1 VNRRTFLRS
10 VAASAIVTLPAYR
23 GSVEARASG
32 PADVLLMRHAEE
44 PDHGPD
50 LNDRGRDRS
59 KALVRLFPQR
69 FPTPTAL
76 FAARTTKESARSAQT
91 LEPLA
96 ATLGL
101 PVDDR
106 FVDTRYAELALTLL
120 SEPKYAGAHVL
131 ICWHRETMPALAA
144 ALGVERPPAWPSS
157 RYDRVWFIRFAGT
170 RAKLSEESQWLL
182 ADDR

>member
-1 VNRRTFLRS
+1 M
-10 VAASAIVTLPAYR
+10 AATAIVTLPACR
-23 GSVEARASG
+23 GGVEARASG

-59 KALVRLFPQR
+59 KALVKLFPQR
-69 FPTPTAL
+69 FPTPTVL
-76 FAARTTKESARSAQT
+76 FAARTTKESARSIQT

-106 FVDTRYAELALTLL
+106 FVDTRYAELALLLL
-120 SEPKYAGAHVL
+120 SEAKYAGAHVL
-131 ICWHRETMPALAA
+131 ICWHRETTPALAA

-170 RAKLSEESQWLL
+170 RARLSEESEWLL